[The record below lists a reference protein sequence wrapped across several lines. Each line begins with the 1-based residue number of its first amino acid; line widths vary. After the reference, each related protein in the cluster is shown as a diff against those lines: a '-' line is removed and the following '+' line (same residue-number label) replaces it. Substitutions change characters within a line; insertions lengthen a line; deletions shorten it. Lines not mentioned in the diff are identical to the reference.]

1 MNNQKTDTITYITS
15 PEGLTAIVVASSNTA
30 GREWYW
36 VFTDHLGS
44 ITTLVRN
51 SDGQKYEMS
60 YDAWGNR
67 RDPDTWRT
75 FTSTPEEP
83 LFDRGFTGHEH
94 LYAFNLINMN
104 GRFYDPIIGRML
116 SPDNFMQAP
125 DYTQSFNRYSYCWN
139 NPLKYIDPTGN
150 ELGLIAGNN
159 GYGYYLGYSGG
170 IGPGSG
176 NHWSDQYRSVYGN
189 FMLMSSSNFQ
199 SHYNVSSSS
208 YNQIVSNYK
217 DLPRNSSNFQ
227 TGPNGTRGFYAS
239 NSYANRTGYNEQYHS
254 SNIGFDGTVNESWEV
269 VSKWVSLGDAQSGGG
284 NNPIEYVGAVNDIA
298 LATAMGY
305 NALDNGLKRKY
316 AYQLSKHINAKP
328 GNIYQSAKSFGKS
341 SAKVLGK
348 TASVV
353 AVGSIAY
360 DFGTGTANTAT
371 LVDAGMLLGG
381 AATVAILGTVAA
393 PFVVG
398 AGVVYGVGCLFGF
411 DDYLN
416 ETLDISKSIN
426 FINP

>member
-1 MNNQKTDTITYITS
+1 MDFDL
-15 PEGLTAIVVASSNTA
+15 G
-30 GREWYW
+30 WY
-36 VFTDHLGS
+36 DYG
-44 ITTLVRN
+44 
-51 SDGQKYEMS
+51 
-60 YDAWGNR
+60 A
-67 RDPDTWRT
+67 
-75 FTSTPEEP
+75 
-83 LFDRGFTGHEH
+83 
-94 LYAFNLINMN
+94 
-104 GRFYDPIIGRML
+104 RFYDPTIARWGSIDGLAEIYYPNSPYHFVNNNPINNFDIDGNRFSNYLSLGGAMEWIGRGEEQFAADIANGGDGAVRAGPEKNSNVCVPIKEKK
-116 SPDNFMQAP
+116 SPKP
-125 DYTQSFNRYSYCWN
+125 STPPEYTEEQWKNDLAWMEFISQQEKEANKAYNANMRRGE
-139 NPLKYIDPTGN
+139 DPQG
-150 ELGLIAGNN
+150 
-159 GYGYYLGYSGG
+159 
-170 IGPGSG
+170 
-176 NHWSDQYRSVYGN
+176 Q
-189 FMLMSSSNFQ
+189 
-199 SHYNVSSSS
+199 
-208 YNQIVSNYK
+208 
-217 DLPRNSSNFQ
+217 
-227 TGPNGTRGFYAS
+227 
-239 NSYANRTGYNEQYHS
+239 
-254 SNIGFDGTVNESWEV
+254 
-269 VSKWVSLGDAQSGGG
+269 GG

-328 GNIYQSAKSFGKS
+328 GNIYQSTKSFGKS

-371 LVDAGMLLGG
+371 LVDAGMLIGG